1 MGRVYRGLL
10 ASCGDVRAIGSDAEA
25 ESGCVGERQVL
36 MSGPAW
42 MLEFYEEGG
51 REPVLDFLRGL
62 DELKEQALAAA
73 LRNVLAYEG
82 IGVCGSSWGRW
93 VAGAPGIFEFRVR
106 HDAASILRERGLPVP
121 EHLQE
126 SSTDVL
132 LRVFCHAH
140 GKKVVLLLAGYDKG
154 KEPSAKRQNAEIKRA
169 RQRLTRWKA
178 QQRASAKRPAGG
190 GQSRG
195 KRRS

>member
-1 MGRVYRGLL
+1 
-10 ASCGDVRAIGSDAEA
+10 
-25 ESGCVGERQVL
+25 
-36 MSGPAW
+36 MSGAAW
-42 MLEFYEEGG
+42 TLEFYEEGG

-82 IGVCGSSWGRW
+82 IGVCGSSWGKW
-93 VAGAPGIFEFRVR
+93 VPGAPGIFEFRVR
-106 HDAASILRERGLPVP
+106 HDAATILRERGLPVP
-121 EHLQE
+121 EHLKE
-126 SSTDVL
+126 TSADVL

-169 RQRLTRWKA
+169 KQRLTRWKA
-178 QQRASAKRPAGG
+178 QRKVSAKQAGG
-190 GQSRG
+190 RGQSRG
-195 KRRS
+195 ERRS